1 MSNVIVKVLPL
12 LTVAC
17 VLGACASN
25 PPAAPVAAAAAPVAA
40 VAAAP
45 AGAPLTQEQSTLI
58 DLQRFARSNG
68 YKPQMN
74 NGKPYWCK
82 SEPPLGSHL
91 TGKPQCVPE
100 EGLADLQR
108 HTIEV
113 QNELA
118 RQQSACVGSNC
129 SRIH

>member
-1 MSNVIVKVLPL
+1 MTMKLLPL
-12 LTVAC
+12 LSVAC

-58 DLQRFARSNG
+58 DLQHFARSNG
-68 YKPQMN
+68 YKPQTN

-82 SEPPLGSHL
+82 SEPPIGSHL
-91 TGKPQCVPE
+91 TAKPQCVPE
-100 EGLADLQR
+100 AGLADLQR
-108 HTIEV
+108 QTIET
-113 QNELA
+113 QSGLA
-118 RQQSACVGSNC
+118 RQQQTCVGMGCGS
-129 SRIH
+129 SH